1 MVKLRT
7 SIRQGLVACSFRR
20 QLTVLSSLGLLGL
33 ALAIALASSGFLA
46 WRLESLA
53 LALLGEVTGQLANE
67 SRLVFL
73 ESPASALERAARIA
87 AFPGVRQ
94 AALLKPDAEPWVSSP
109 GAGRW
114 PPVPPATEGRPRA
127 APIHEDRDCW
137 YFVAPVRVGADDAS
151 PMVARNETE
160 LLGYV
165 AVAWRKAPLAQL
177 RGWLFVLNGA
187 IALALAVGISV
198 GLHYFLRRLTVPLD
212 QLAGVMRRIQA
223 GETGTRAAVAGP
235 AETREIGRVFNALL
249 ERLEQHRAAL
259 EQHRATLESEV
270 LLRTQELSAA
280 RDLALTADRYKS
292 AFLAAMS
299 HEMRTPLQ
307 NIIGYTQESEKKLKF
322 LEGDA
327 DPAILG
333 TLAEYFGIVLDASDE
348 LLLRIN
354 QVLELAA
361 LEAGKRDV
369 VLEWIELPRLV
380 DEVVAALK
388 LLAAR
393 NRNRVD
399 VVCEGLERV
408 ELDGDK
414 TRQIIRNL
422 LDNACKF
429 TQDGVV
435 LLAVRSAADGLTIE
449 VTDSGIGI
457 PQDQFQLIFEPFR
470 QVDMS
475 DTRRYGGTGLGLAI
489 TKNVCQ
495 LLGGTIA
502 VDSAPGVG
510 SRFRVVI
517 PLPVALRLNVGSSA
531 PEPPDA
537 DARSFHSVASP
548 ADRARHEAG
557 TAARVGR

>member
-1 MVKLRT
+1 MVKVRM
-7 SIRQGLVACSFRR
+7 SIGRRFAACSFRR
-20 QLTVLSSLGLLGL
+20 QLTVLSSLGLWGL

-73 ESPASALERAARIA
+73 ESSASALERAAQIA

-94 AALLKPDAEPWVSSP
+94 AALLKPDAKPWVTSP
-109 GAGRW
+109 GAGHW
-114 PPVPPATEGRPRA
+114 PPVPPAREGRSRA
-127 APIHEDRDCW
+127 TLIHEDHDGW
-137 YFVAPVRVGADDAS
+137 YFSAPVRTGAEEVS
-151 PMVARNETE
+151 PMVARNETQ

-165 AVAWRKAPLAQL
+165 VVAWRKAPLTQW
-177 RGWLFVLNGA
+177 RTWLFVLNGS
-187 IALALAVGISV
+187 IALMLAVGIFAALQ
-198 GLHYFLRRLTVPLD
+198 GFLRRLTGPLD
-212 QLAGVMRRIQA
+212 QLVGVMQRIQA
-223 GETGTRAAVAGP
+223 GAYGVRAAIAGP
-235 AETREIGRVFNALL
+235 AETREIGRVFNDLL
-249 ERLEQHRAAL
+249 DRLEQHRAAL
-259 EQHRATLESEV
+259 EQHRAALESEV
-270 LLRTQELSAA
+270 VMRTQDLSAA

-307 NIIGYTQESEKKLKF
+307 TIIGYTQEGEKQLKF

-327 DPAILG
+327 DPVILE
-333 TLAEYFGIVLDASDE
+333 TLADYFGIVLGASDE

-361 LEAGKRDV
+361 LEAGQRDV
-369 VLEWIELPRLV
+369 VLEEVDLPRLV

-388 LLAAR
+388 LHAAR

-399 VVCEGLERV
+399 VICEGERHV
-408 ELDGDK
+408 EMDSDK
-414 TRQIIRNL
+414 LRQIVRNL

-429 TQDGVV
+429 THDGTVRLQVRAGNGV
-435 LLAVRSAADGLTIE
+435 LSIE
-449 VTDSGIGI
+449 VADSGIGI
-457 PQDQFQLIFEPFR
+457 PEDQFQLIFEPFR

-489 TKNVCQ
+489 TKSVCQ

-502 VDSAPGVG
+502 VDSTLGVG
-510 SRFRVVI
+510 SRFWVAI
-517 PLPVALRLNVGSSA
+517 PLPVRL
-531 PEPPDA
+531 
-537 DARSFHSVASP
+537 
-548 ADRARHEAG
+548 
-557 TAARVGR
+557 

>member
-1 MVKLRT
+1 MVKERRST
-7 SIRQGLVACSFRR
+7 RPGFAAGSFQR

-53 LALLGEVTGQLANE
+53 VALLGEVTGQLANE

-73 ESPASALERAARIA
+73 ESPTSARERAARIA

-94 AALLKPDAEPWVSSP
+94 AALLKPDAELWVTSL
-109 GAGRW
+109 GADRW
-114 PPVPPATEGRPRA
+114 PPVPPALEGWSRA
-127 APIHEDRDCW
+127 APIHEDRECW
-137 YFVAPVRVGADDAS
+137 YFVAPVRTGADAVS
-151 PMVARNETE
+151 PMVARSETQ

-165 AVAWRKAPLAQL
+165 AIAWRKAPLTHL

-187 IALALAVGISV
+187 IALVLATGILAALQV
-198 GLHYFLRRLTVPLD
+198 FLRRLTGPLD

-223 GETGTRAAVAGP
+223 GETGARAAVAGP
-235 AETREIGRVFNALL
+235 AETRAIGRAFNALL
-249 ERLEQHRAAL
+249 DRLDQHRAAL
-259 EQHRATLESEV
+259 EQQRAALESDV
-270 LLRTQELSAA
+270 ALRTQDLRTA
-280 RDLALTADRYKS
+280 RDLALTADRHKS

-307 NIIGYTQESEKKLKF
+307 TILGYTQESEKQLAF

-327 DPAILG
+327 DPVILG
-333 TLAEYFGIVLDASDE
+333 RLADYFGIVLGASGE

-361 LEAGKRDV
+361 FAAGQREV
-369 VLEWIELPRLV
+369 VRERVDLPLLV
-380 DEVVAALK
+380 DEVVVALK
-388 LLAAR
+388 LHAAR
-393 NRNRVD
+393 HRNTVE
-399 VVCEGLERV
+399 VVCAGERQV
-408 ELDGDK
+408 EMDGDK
-414 TRQIIRNL
+414 LRQIVRNL

-429 TQDGVV
+429 THDGVV
-435 LLAVRSAADGLTIE
+435 RLQVYAGNGVLAVE

-457 PQDQFQLIFEPFR
+457 PADQLDLIFEPFR

-495 LLGGTIA
+495 LLGGAITVA
-502 VDSAPGVG
+502 STPGVG
-510 SRFRVVI
+510 SHFRVAI
-517 PLPVALRLNVGSSA
+517 PLPLRPPVSDESGA
-531 PEPPDA
+531 PEPPA
-537 DARSFHSVASP
+537 TVA
-548 ADRARHEAG
+548 G
-557 TAARVGR
+557 

>member
-1 MVKLRT
+1 MVKGRT
-7 SIRQGLVACSFRR
+7 SIQQVFEACSFQR
-20 QLTVLSSLGLLGL
+20 QLMILSNMGLLCL
-33 ALAIALASSGFLA
+33 ALTIFLVSSGWLA
-46 WRLESLA
+46 WRLESL
-53 LALLGEVTGQLANE
+53 LVTLLGEVTRQLAKE

-73 ESPASALERAARIA
+73 ESPASALERVAQIA
-87 AFPGVRQ
+87 TFPGVRQ
-94 AALLKPDAEPWVSSP
+94 AALLKPDAEIWVVSP

-114 PPVPPATEGRPRA
+114 PLAPLSSQEPMRV

-137 YFVAPVRVGADDAS
+137 YFVVPVRTGTDDAL
-151 PMVARNETE
+151 PVVTRTRPQ

-177 RGWLFVLNGA
+177 RGWLFVLNGV
-187 IALALAVGISV
+187 IALALAVLIGV
-198 GLHYFLRRLTVPLD
+198 GLHYFLRRLTEPLNS
-212 QLAGVMRRIQA
+212 LADVMRRIQY
-223 GETGTRAAVAGP
+223 GGTRVRADVAGP

-249 ERLEQHRAAL
+249 ERLDRHQAV
-259 EQHRATLESEV
+259 LESEV
-270 LLRTQELSAA
+270 LLRTQELRAA
-280 RDLALTADRYKS
+280 RDLALIADRYKS

-307 NIIGYTQESEKKLKF
+307 SIIGYTQESEKQLKF

-327 DPAILG
+327 DPMILD
-333 TLAEYFGIVLDASDE
+333 TLAEYFGIVLHASDE
-348 LLLRIN
+348 LLYRIN

-369 VLEWIELPRLV
+369 VLEWIDLHPLV
-380 DEVVAALK
+380 DEVVTVLK

-393 NRNRVD
+393 NHNRVD
-399 VVCEGLERV
+399 VICEGVERV

-429 TQDGVV
+429 TREGAV
-435 LLAVRSAADGLTIE
+435 LLEVRSMVDCLIIE

-457 PQDQFQLIFEPFR
+457 PADQLDLIFEPFR

-489 TKNVCQ
+489 TRNVCH
-495 LLGGTIA
+495 LLGGTIT
-502 VDSAPGVG
+502 VTSTLGQG
-510 SRFRVVI
+510 SCFRVSI
-517 PLPVALRLNVGSSA
+517 PLPIAPRFNVGSGA
-531 PEPPDA
+531 PEPRGTDA
-537 DARSFHSVASP
+537 K
-548 ADRARHEAG
+548 
-557 TAARVGR
+557 